1 MLSTRKKWTK
11 PAPSTTTREDVDQEK
26 RQAIDAALMRWLN
39 ARLNAF
45 VMTDPDRDLLF
56 ERIAEAL
63 VAISR
68 GGAIAGLP
76 QIRERVLRGFEDR
89 MGAGDFV
96 MLRATLQS
104 AFQRLAEIQ

>member
-1 MLSTRKKWTK
+1 MLFTRKKGTK

-45 VMTDPDRDLLF
+45 VMTDSDRDLLF
-56 ERIAEAL
+56 ERTAEAL
-63 VAISR
+63 VAISK
-68 GGAIAGLP
+68 GVAIAGLP
-76 QIRERVLRGFEDR
+76 QIREQVLRGFEER

-104 AFQRLAEIQ
+104 ALQRLAEIQ